1 MIIIKFVIL
10 GASDWGSSPQYYLH
24 VPPRPSA
31 ADCQAKILMATDS
44 TLSSPALTQSHYD
57 ILSAVN
63 TIILF
68 VFMESHSHTGPVFGG
83 LWPRKLPGDQEGS
96 CIDIDTRTRSCLWGV
111 DDIHFFLFFFFFP
124 SPVPCAGVCLYIPSA
139 YLPACACFLPL
150 FSYLLLPSPASK
162 LLLIQAFNSKGTNP
176 PHADQTPDPVPEQT
190 ADPRRTPTPQ
200 HPSGLSPQLYPGRT
214 RRLPGPQSTP
224 NRPSALPGESPRLRH
239 SAAHN

>member
-111 DDIHFFLFFFFFP
+111 DDIHFFLFFFFFSLP
-124 SPVPCAGVCLYIPSA
+124 GSLRGGLSVYPIC
-139 YLPACACFLPL
+139 LPACLCLLSSSVLLSSPP
-150 FSYLLLPSPASK
+150 FSS
-162 LLLIQAFNSKGTNP
+162 Q
-176 PHADQTPDPVPEQT
+176 QTTSD
-190 ADPRRTPTPQ
+190 
-200 HPSGLSPQLYPGRT
+200 SSF
-214 RRLPGPQSTP
+214 
-224 NRPSALPGESPRLRH
+224 
-239 SAAHN
+239 